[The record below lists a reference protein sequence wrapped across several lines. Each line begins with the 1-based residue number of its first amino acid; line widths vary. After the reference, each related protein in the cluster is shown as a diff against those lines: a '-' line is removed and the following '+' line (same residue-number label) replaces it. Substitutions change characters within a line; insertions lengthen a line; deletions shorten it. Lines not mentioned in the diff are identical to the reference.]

1 MLSVSRWKAL
11 VLAAAG
17 WTLAMCAGVSAQSF
31 GVNLV
36 VNGDAEAN
44 AIPDNKRGDPADWIA
59 PSGWTV
65 HRGHPIAVTR
75 RNSYWVTDN
84 VFGPGINSNFFVAGR
99 QWQSGD
105 NVQVSMSQVIDL
117 TVFAQH
123 IDAGLVE
130 ASLTARAGTWVFQGD
145 APRFFA
151 RFYNGSGA
159 LLGEMATVGG
169 DELVRLVRSFN
180 DPDGNGVADYQLNL
194 GQLPAVTALV
204 PVGSRSVIVEAV
216 GYKLGGNDNDA
227 YFDDITL
234 VLQPVPEPATLAV
247 LALGVV
253 SLALRRRRS

>member
-1 MLSVSRWKAL
+1 MFSVSTCKAL
-11 VLAAAG
+11 VLAAGIAFLVG
-17 WTLAMCAGVSAQSF
+17 MGANAQPY

-44 AIPDNKRGDPADWIA
+44 AIPDNTRGDSANWVAPA
-59 PSGWTV
+59 GWTV
-65 HRGHPIAVTR
+65 NSGHPIAVTKS
-75 RNSYWVTDN
+75 NSYWVTDN
-84 VFGPGINSNFFVAGR
+84 VYGPGITSNFFVAGR

-117 TVFAQH
+117 SVFAQH

-130 ASLTARAGTWVFQGD
+130 ASLTARAGTWQFQGD

-151 RFYNGSGA
+151 RFYSAGGA

-169 DELVRLVRSFN
+169 DELLGLVRSFN
-180 DPDGNGVADYQLNL
+180 DPDGNGTANYDLNL
-194 GQLPAVTALV
+194 GQLPTVTSLV
-204 PVGSRSVIVEAV
+204 PVGARSVVVEAV
-216 GYKLGGNDNDA
+216 GYKLGGSDNDA

-234 VLQPVPEPATLAV
+234 VLQPVPEPATLTV